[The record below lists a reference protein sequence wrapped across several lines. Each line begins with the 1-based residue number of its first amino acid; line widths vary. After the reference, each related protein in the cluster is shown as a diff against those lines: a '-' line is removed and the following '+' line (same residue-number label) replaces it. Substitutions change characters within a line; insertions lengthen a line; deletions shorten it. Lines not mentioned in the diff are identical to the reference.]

1 MAKIGPPSSLG
12 LSFGGGSWLFLV
24 VQSAVFPSGKALGQ
38 EVWMGQRSL
47 LGSLGSC
54 PAPSVAALLFGA
66 SLLLQVDEWLP
77 TRAGFCLNV
86 TGKVTAEAQGA
97 ADFGD
102 IGAFC
107 PCTVNQPLCL
117 PAART
122 LPLTK
127 SHSIHP

>member
-24 VQSAVFPSGKALGQ
+24 VQSAVFTSGKALGQ

-77 TRAGFCLNV
+77 MRAGFCLNV
-86 TGKVTAEAQGA
+86 TGKVTAEAQEQLIWGTSGLSA
-97 ADFGD
+97 
-102 IGAFC
+102 
-107 PCTVNQPLCL
+107 
-117 PAART
+117 PA
-122 LPLTK
+122 L
-127 SHSIHP
+127 